1 VDFHLGKLALA
12 DGDQVKAQD
21 YLRQSGYKVS
31 ISPLSLSHHFPKTR
45 CQARLLR
52 RSGSRKLF
60 RAGSM
65 RCRDSGQRVSGRP
78 AFLSHNR
85 LFRVNQRG
93 RKYPLHAGKG
103 LFTSGVRSATGRFA
117 LRAFAYTRYW
127 ELASHPIRCA
137 DLCWTQMLLRP
148 VLSSF
153 VAFTAMSAFIG
164 LPRRV
169 LSFALQATWRG
180 AQKSKCPSWRGKAT
194 VRPRCQG
201 RRVVAFIG
209 AKRRPFT
216 AGGTGAG
223 FGREGQIYL

>member
-1 VDFHLGKLALA
+1 MMMSAVHLWKPPQLPCCQPIVPKLCCAFFVRHCRTDFP
-12 DGDQVKAQD
+12 DG
-21 YLRQSGYKVS
+21 SC
-31 ISPLSLSHHFPKTR
+31 SPS
-45 CQARLLR
+45 
-52 RSGSRKLF
+52 SR
-60 RAGSM
+60 
-65 RCRDSGQRVSGRP
+65 D
-78 AFLSHNR
+78 

-93 RKYPLHAGKG
+93 RKYPVHAGKG
-103 LFTSGVRSATGRFA
+103 LFTFGCAQCYGQIRPACIRIYEILGTRLTSNS
-117 LRAFAYTRYW
+117 LRGFV
-127 ELASHPIRCA
+127 L
-137 DLCWTQMLLRP
+137 DTQMLLRP

-169 LSFALQATWRG
+169 LSFALQATWSG

-216 AGGTGAG
+216 AGGIRRRVWP
-223 FGREGQIYL
+223 GRADLPLTESLARKV

>member
-1 VDFHLGKLALA
+1 M
-12 DGDQVKAQD
+12 
-21 YLRQSGYKVS
+21 
-31 ISPLSLSHHFPKTR
+31 
-45 CQARLLR
+45 R

-78 AFLSHNR
+78 AFLSDNR
-85 LFRVNQRG
+85 LFRANQRG

-103 LFTSGVRSATGRFA
+103 LFTFGCAQCYGQIRPACIRIYEILGTRLTSNS
-117 LRAFAYTRYW
+117 LRGFV
-127 ELASHPIRCA
+127 L
-137 DLCWTQMLLRP
+137 DTQMLLRP

-169 LSFALQATWRG
+169 LSFALQATWSG

-216 AGGTGAG
+216 AGGIRRRVWP
-223 FGREGQIYL
+223 GRADLPLTESLARKVCAQLMKKSND